1 MINNHLPTLEQFL
14 DLLSSKYGK
23 ILILGDLTVGVGEE
37 HMKSFCEQ
45 ITDLL
50 QKSKYDYLH
59 WYNFDKCFPLLS
71 KHLCSRNRIVGFL
84 PDDFDVMKK
93 MHQEN

>member
-1 MINNHLPTLEQFL
+1 MISNHLPTLEQFL

-23 ILILGDLTVGVGEE
+23 ILILGDLTVGATEE
-37 HMKSFCEQ
+37 DMKSFCEQ
-45 ITDLL
+45 KTDLL

-71 KHLCSRNRIVGFL
+71 KHLCSRKRIVGFL
-84 PDDFDVMKK
+84 TDDFDVMKK
-93 MHQEN
+93 RN

>member
-45 ITDLL
+45 TTDLL

-59 WYNFDKCFPLLS
+59 
-71 KHLCSRNRIVGFL
+71 
-84 PDDFDVMKK
+84 
-93 MHQEN
+93 